1 MEGIHGELSFLRPAE
16 VFEIEFSYL
25 TQRKNKKTSKC
36 QIKVLEECGGIRE
49 ATRLFYQRILAF
61 NMVEEYRR
69 VLNVKILSVKKIGDT
84 LVNF

>member
-16 VFEIEFSYL
+16 IFEIEFSYL

-36 QIKVLEECGGIRE
+36 HIKVLKGGGIRE
-49 ATRLFYQRILAF
+49 AIKLFYERILDF

-69 VLNVKILSVKKIGDT
+69 VLNVKILSTKKISDT
-84 LVNF
+84 IVSF